1 MDYRLKY
8 IGKEFEFFPEIEK
21 REKLDYESLVV
32 KIENREKK
40 ILSDLAKIEILK
52 KDLREWKKERTEGYK
67 KMVKYHKNFS
77 PSYSFSLNKN
87 SKQVEYKSGNT
98 SKTAGNRSWEGIISF
113 GKYKKYIYIGTIKQ
127 IAQKLDLIENKGEY
141 YIDFKPDKDKDIEN
155 IIKEKLKHYLVPVIN
170 QKITDFLIKGE
181 PDFFSKE
188 FKIKGVEI
196 LQSLYRK
203 TSHYTP
209 AREKVKV
216 MGKRLS
222 PLNVR
227 NRRF

>member
-8 IGKEFEFFPEIEK
+8 IGKEFEFFPENEK
-21 REKLDYESLVV
+21 REKFDYERLVV
-32 KIENREKK
+32 KIERREKK
-40 ILSDLAKIEILK
+40 IQSDLSKIENLK
-52 KDLREWKKERTEGYK
+52 RELRDWKKERTEGYK

-113 GKYKKYIYIGTIKQ
+113 GKFKKYIYIGTIKQ
-127 IAQKLDLIENKGEY
+127 VAQKLDLIENKGEY
-141 YIDFKPDKDKDIEN
+141 YIHFKPDKDKDIEN
-155 IIKEKLKHYLVPVIN
+155 VIKEKLKHYLVPVIN
-170 QKITDFLIKGE
+170 EKITNFLIKGE

-203 TSHYTP
+203 TSHYSP
-209 AREKVKV
+209 PREKIKV
-216 MGKRLS
+216 LGGTLP

-227 NRRF
+227 NRKF

>member
-32 KIENREKK
+32 KIERREKK
-40 ILSDLAKIEILK
+40 IQSDLAKIEILK
-52 KDLREWKKERTEGYK
+52 KDLRKWKKERTEGYK

-87 SKQVEYKSGNT
+87 SKQVEYKSGTT

-127 IAQKLDLIENKGEY
+127 ISQKLDLIENKGEF
-141 YIDFKPDKDKDIEN
+141 YINLKPDKDKDTEN
-155 IIKEKLKHYLVPVIN
+155 VIREKLKQYLVPLIN
-170 QKITDFLIKGE
+170 EKITDFLIKGE

-188 FKIKGVEI
+188 FKIKGVDM
-196 LQSLYRK
+196 LQSFYRR
-203 TSHYTP
+203 TPHYTP

-216 MGKRLS
+216 MGGRLP

-227 NRRF
+227 KRKF

>member
-1 MDYRLKY
+1 MDFRLKY
-8 IGKEFEFFPEIEK
+8 IGKEFEFFPENEK
-21 REKLDYESLVV
+21 REKFDYERLVYN
-32 KIENREKK
+32 IERREKK
-40 ILSDLAKIEILK
+40 ILSDLSKIETLK
-52 KDLREWKKERTEGYK
+52 KELREWKKERTEGYK

-98 SKTAGNRSWEGIISF
+98 SKTAGNRSWEGLISF

-170 QKITDFLIKGE
+170 QKITEFLTKGE
-181 PDFFSKE
+181 PDFFSSE
-188 FKIKGVEI
+188 YKIKGVDI

-203 TSHYTP
+203 SPHYTP
-209 AREKVKV
+209 PKEKIKV
-216 MGKRLS
+216 LGKRLPS
-222 PLNVR
+222 MNVR
-227 NRRF
+227 NKNY

>member
-8 IGKEFEFFPEIEK
+8 IGKEFEFFPENEK
-21 REKLDYESLVV
+21 REKFDYERLVV
-32 KIENREKK
+32 KIERREKK
-40 ILSDLAKIEILK
+40 IQSDLSKIENLK
-52 KDLREWKKERTEGYK
+52 RELRDWKKERTEGYK

-113 GKYKKYIYIGTIKQ
+113 GKFKKYIYIGTIKQ
-127 IAQKLDLIENKGEY
+127 VAQKLDLIENKGEY
-141 YIDFKPDKDKDIEN
+141 YIHFKPDKDKDIEN
-155 IIKEKLKHYLVPVIN
+155 VIKEKLKHYLVPVIN

-203 TSHYTP
+203 TSHYSP
-209 AREKVKV
+209 QREKIKV
-216 MGKRLS
+216 LGGTLP

-227 NRRF
+227 NRKY